1 MTREELIS
9 SPDYWVAKTQVDL
22 YNKVKNYLNKNGMS
36 RSALADIMG
45 VTRGYISQILNGNC
59 DHRLSKI
66 FELAL
71 AIGEVP
77 TLSFRSLES
86 VLSDDENNLI
96 SVPLCHKVNI
106 EYKGESPIYQFTQ
119 NEPIELTN
127 TACYG
132 TY

>member
-9 SPDYWVAKTQVDL
+9 SPDYWVAKTQIDL
-22 YNKVKNYLNKNGMS
+22 YNKVKNYLNENEMS
-36 RSALADIMG
+36 RSALADMMG

-71 AIGEVP
+71 AIGAVP

-96 SVPLCHKVNI
+96 SVPFCHKVNI

-127 TACYG
+127 TTCYG